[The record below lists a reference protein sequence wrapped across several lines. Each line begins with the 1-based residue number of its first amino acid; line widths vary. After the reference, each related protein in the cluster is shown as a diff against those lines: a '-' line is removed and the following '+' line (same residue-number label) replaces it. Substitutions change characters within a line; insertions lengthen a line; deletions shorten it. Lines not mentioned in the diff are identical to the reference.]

1 MALLSSSIPYGIE
14 MQVLRT
20 MPTGLFSLIT
30 CLSPVVAALTAW
42 AVRGQ
47 RLAVLDLVGMGL
59 VVLACAAAVWAAER
73 AARPSRRAPRAS

>member
-30 CLSPVVAALTAW
+30 CLSPVVAALTA
-42 AVRGQ
+42 
-47 RLAVLDLVGMGL
+47 
-59 VVLACAAAVWAAER
+59 
-73 AARPSRRAPRAS
+73 

>member
-42 AVRGQ
+42 AGLRPARRE
-47 RLAVLDLVGMGL
+47 RLG
-59 VVLACAAAVWAAER
+59 
-73 AARPSRRAPRAS
+73 

>member
-1 MALLSSSIPYGIE
+1 MEGVALLSSSIPYGIE

-47 RLAVLDLVGMGL
+47 RRAEDSTP
-59 VVLACAAAVWAAER
+59 AAFGQIRVKDAE
-73 AARPSRRAPRAS
+73 